1 MLRRLLTVL
10 YCLYLL
16 PGMATAQVS
25 GFGTEQRDAV
35 RLLQQASFG
44 PTSDALEQVLALGPE
59 GWIDQQLA
67 LPASSH
73 LQRLLDEGAEPA
85 DVDRRMQTWWELS
98 VRAPDQ
104 LRQRLAFAWSEI
116 LVISE
121 RNSGLAD
128 QALATAAYYDVLVHY
143 GLGNFRDLL
152 EQVTLNPA
160 MGLYLGTLGNFKGD
174 ESLGTR
180 ADENYAREVMQL
192 FSIGLVR
199 LNPDGSPVLDA
210 QGQPLPS
217 YSQQDVENL
226 ARVFTGWY
234 LADAEDAA
242 IRPMEPVPVY
252 HDDGEK
258 VVMGQVFPAGQG
270 ARADLQQAMDLL
282 FNHPNTGPFLAR
294 LLIQRLVTSNPSPG
308 YIQRVAAAF
317 ADNGQGVRGDL
328 AAVVKAILL
337 DEEAR
342 NPNPPA
348 GFGKVREPLIQLTHL
363 WRLGRA
369 ASASG
374 DWLLD
379 YPEFFF
385 GQGPLRAP
393 SVFNFFSPDYRP
405 VGSGGVAD
413 FTLPEMQLLSE
424 STAVNQLNAWSFFS
438 QFAIWSFAGEPFIEE
453 DFPLLHL
460 PETALL
466 AVMPEALVQHLD
478 LLMMAG
484 QMPDDMYKQMVQT
497 LNALPYNIEGLPP
510 GSLRL
515 VDALWLILSSPQYAV
530 QR

>member
-1 MLRRLLTVL
+1 MNRIIGLVL
-10 YCLYLL
+10 WLAL
-16 PGMATAQVS
+16 GITASAQTRGIDPARV
-25 GFGTEQRDAV
+25 DAV

-44 PTSDALEQVLALGPE
+44 ATETDMEQVVALGPA
-59 GWIDQQLA
+59 GWIDAQLA
-67 LPASSH
+67 LPATSH
-73 LQRLLDEGAEPA
+73 LQRLLDEGAEPG
-85 DVDRRMQTWWELS
+85 DVDRRVQAWWEIS

-104 LRQRLAFAWSEI
+104 LRQRVAFAWSEI

-121 RNSGLAD
+121 RNSALAD
-128 QALATAAYYDVLVHY
+128 QAIATAAYYDVLVHE

-160 MGLYLGTLGNFKGD
+160 MGVYLGTLGNFKGD

-192 FSIGLVR
+192 FTIGLVQ
-199 LNPDGSPVLDA
+199 LHADGSPVLDA
-210 QGQPLPS
+210 QGQPLPT

-234 LADAEDAA
+234 LADATDAT
-242 IRPMEPVPVY
+242 IRPMEPVPGY
-252 HDDGEK
+252 HDEGEK
-258 VVMGQVFPAGQG
+258 VVMGQVFPAEQG
-270 ARADLQQAMDLL
+270 ARADLEQALDLL
-282 FNHPNTGPFLAR
+282 FHHPNTGPFLAR
-294 LLIQRLVTSNPSPG
+294 LLIQRLVTSNPSPA
-308 YIQRVAAAF
+308 YIQRVAAVF

-328 AAVVKAILL
+328 AAMVKAILL
-337 DEEAR
+337 DAEAR
-342 NPNPPA
+342 DPNPPP
-348 GFGKVREPLIQLTHL
+348 GFGKLREPLIQLTHL

-369 ASASG
+369 ASANG

-379 YPEFFF
+379 YPEYFI

-393 SVFNFFSPDYRP
+393 SVFSFFDPDYRP
-405 VGSGGVAD
+405 VGPEGVAD

-424 STAVNQLNAWSFFS
+424 STAVNQLNAWSYFT
-438 QFAIWSFAGEPFIEE
+438 QFALWSFAGEPFIED

-466 AVMPEALVQHLD
+466 AVMPEALVQHLN

-484 QMPDDMYKQMVQT
+484 QMPDDMYKQLVQT
-497 LNALPYNIEGLPP
+497 LNALPYAMEGLPP

-515 VDALWLILSSPQYAV
+515 VDALWLMLSSPQYAV

>member
-1 MLRRLLTVL
+1 MIRKLFTALC
-10 YCLYLL
+10 CLSLL
-16 PGMATAQVS
+16 PGLAAAQVS
-25 GFGTEQRDAV
+25 GFSLEQRDAA

-44 PTSDALEQVLALGPE
+44 PTPEDVEQVLALGPE
-59 GWIDQQLA
+59 GWIDAQLE

-85 DVDRRMQTWWELS
+85 DVDRRMQAWWEIS

-104 LRQRLAFAWSEI
+104 LRQRVAFAWSEI

-121 RNSGLAD
+121 QNSGLAD
-128 QALATAAYYDVLVHY
+128 QALATAAYYDVLVEQ
-143 GLGNFRDLL
+143 GLGNFRQLL
-152 EQVTLNPA
+152 EAVTLNPA

-199 LNPDGSPVLDA
+199 LNPDGSPMLDA
-210 QGQPLPS
+210 EGRTIPA
-217 YSQQDVENL
+217 YNQQDVENL

-242 IRPMEPVPVY
+242 IRPMEPVPGY

-258 VVMGQVFPAGQG
+258 VVMGQVFPAGQD
-270 ARADLQQAMDLL
+270 ARTDLEQAMDLL
-282 FNHPNTGPFLAR
+282 FQHPNTGPFLAR
-294 LLIQRLVTSNPSPG
+294 LLIQRLVTSNPSPA
-308 YIQRVAAAF
+308 YIQRVAAVF

-342 NPNPPA
+342 NPDPPA

-379 YPEFFF
+379 YPEYFI

-393 SVFNFFSPDYRP
+393 SVFSFFNPDYRP
-405 VGSGGVAD
+405 ATAD
-413 FTLPEMQLLSE
+413 GTAPYAMPELQLLSE
-424 STAVNQLNAWSFFS
+424 ATVVNQLNAWSYFS
-438 QFAIWSFAGEPFIEE
+438 QFALWSFAGQPFVDE
-453 DFPLLHL
+453 DFPLLYMQK
-460 PETALL
+460 TALL
-466 AVMPEALVQHLD
+466 AVYPPALLDYLD
-478 LLMMAG
+478 LYLLAG
-484 QMPDDMYKQMVQT
+484 SMPDTMYKPLLET
-497 LNALPYNIEGLPP
+497 LNAMPYQIDGLPP
-510 GSLRL
+510 GGLRL